1 MATATPTR
9 DDDLT
14 AERLA
19 GMNLAQLRAEAK
31 TRYERAA
38 AIEKKYPDGP
48 ITNADEESEVKDLL
62 RSIDRIEDRLAPLE
76 EHDERK
82 SRIFSNV
89 SRYNDRAGRVNHSV
103 ASSQRQPEYKTPGE
117 QFLDSAQYKSLRDS
131 GLFNSN
137 ATNYT
142 IDVNLENFTTKT
154 LIYAGSAG
162 NGGAFVTPDY
172 QPGLRVPILTRELT
186 ILDLIPRS
194 GTTSD
199 TISYVAETTFTNA
212 AAPVPQAS
220 ATTGTSGTKP
230 ESTLIYTQQ
239 LAPVRTI
246 AHWLP
251 VTNRMLQDAPALRGI
266 IDARLLLGLNL
277 TLESQII
284 SGDGTGENLLGLLN
298 ATGINVTGVGAGN
311 DQDAIFRGMTMVRV
325 TGLSIPTAIALNPLD
340 YQTIRL
346 ARENAATATAG
357 AGSYI
362 MGPPSQPGPAT
373 LWGLPI
379 AQSLGLPQGT
389 ALTGAF
395 DMDCMLFDRE
405 EGNIRVGYIDQQFI
419 RNMQSILAELRAAF
433 VVWRGA
439 AFAKITGL

>member
-1 MATATPTR
+1 MPTATK
-9 DDDLT
+9 DDELS
-14 AERLA
+14 AERIA
-19 GMNLAQLRAEAK
+19 GMNLAQLRAEVK
-31 TRYERAA
+31 VRYERAA

-48 ITNADEESEVKDLL
+48 ISSADDETEVKNLL
-62 RSIDRIEDRLAPLE
+62 SSIDRLEDKLAPLE
-76 EHDERK
+76 AHDQRK
-82 SRIFSNV
+82 DRIFSNV
-89 SRYNDRAGRVNHSV
+89 QRYNERAGRVNH
-103 ASSQRQPEYKTPGE
+103 ALPNQGGEYKSPGE
-117 QFLDSAQYKSLRDS
+117 QFLDAAQYKALRDS
-131 GLFNSN
+131 GIFNSN
-137 ATNYT
+137 ATNYQM
-142 IDVNLENFTTKT
+142 DVALENFSTKS
-154 LIYAGSAG
+154 LIYAGS
-162 NGGAFVTPDY
+162 GGTGGPFVTPDY
-172 QPGLRVPILTRELT
+172 LPGLRVPILTRELT

-212 AAPVPQAS
+212 AAPVPQAT
-220 ATTGTSGTKP
+220 ATTGTSGAKP
-230 ESTLIYTQQ
+230 ESALIYTTQ

-246 AHWLP
+246 AHWIP
-251 VTNRMLQDAPALRGI
+251 VTNRMLQDAPAMRGI
-266 IDARLLLGLNL
+266 IDSRLMTGLNL

-298 ATGINVTGVGAGN
+298 VVGINVTGVGASN
-311 DQDAIFRGMTMVRV
+311 DQDAIFRGMTQVRV
-325 TGLSIPTAIALNPLD
+325 TGLSTPTAIVLNPLD

-357 AGSYI
+357 AGTYI
-362 MGPPSQPGPAT
+362 MGPPSQPGPTT

-379 AQSLGLPQGT
+379 VQSLGLPQGT
-389 ALTGAF
+389 GLTGAF

-433 VVWRGA
+433 VIWRAA

>member
-1 MATATPTR
+1 MPSATR
-9 DDDLT
+9 DDELT
-14 AERLA
+14 AEKLA

-31 TRYERAA
+31 VRYERAA
-38 AIEKKYPDGP
+38 AIEKRYPDGP
-48 ITNADEESEVKDLL
+48 ITNAEDEAEVKSLL
-62 RSIDRIEDRLAPLE
+62 RGIDDVERYLAPLE
-76 EHDERK
+76 QHDERK
-82 SRIFSNV
+82 TRIFDNV
-89 SRYNDRAGRVNHSV
+89 KRYNERAGRVNHAV
-103 ASSQRQPEYKTPGE
+103 ADRGSELKSPGE
-117 QFLDSAQYKSLRDS
+117 QLLDSAQYKAMRDS
-131 GLFNSN
+131 GLFTSNS
-137 ATNYT
+137 TNFT
-142 IDVNLENFTTKT
+142 IDVTLDNFSTKS
-154 LIYAGSAG
+154 LIYAGSG
-162 NGGAFVTPDY
+162 GSGGAFVVPDY
-172 QPGLRVPILTRELT
+172 LPGLRVPILTRELT

-212 AAPVPQAS
+212 AAPVPQAT
-220 ATTGTSGTKP
+220 ATTGTSGAKP
-230 ESTLIYTQQ
+230 ESALVYTQQ

-246 AHWLP
+246 AHWIP
-251 VTNRMLQDAPALRGI
+251 VTNRMLADAPALRGV
-266 IDARLLLGLNL
+266 IDSRLMTGLNL

-284 SGDGTGENLLGLLN
+284 SGDGTGENFLGLLN
-298 ATGINVTGVGAGN
+298 AAGLNVTGVGTGN

-325 TGLSIPTAIALNPLD
+325 TGLSVPTAIALNPLD

-346 ARENAATATAG
+346 ARENAATATSG

-362 MGPPSQPGPAT
+362 MGPPSQPGPTT

-433 VVWRGA
+433 VTFRGA

>member
-1 MATATPTR
+1 MPTPTR
-9 DDDLT
+9 DDELT
-14 AERLA
+14 AEKLA
-19 GMNLAQLRAEAK
+19 GMNLAQLRAEVK
-31 TRYERAA
+31 VRYERAA

-48 ITNADEESEVKDLL
+48 ITNTEEESEVKELL
-62 RSIDRIEDRLAPLE
+62 KSIDRLEDRMAPLE
-76 EHDERK
+76 QHDERK
-82 SRIFSNV
+82 NRIFSNV
-89 SRYNDRAGRVNHSV
+89 QRYNERAGRVNHAV
-103 ASSQRQPEYKTPGE
+103 ADREGEAKSPGQQLLDSLQYKT
-117 QFLDSAQYKSLRDS
+117 LRES
-131 GLFNSN
+131 GIFSSN

-142 IDVNLENFTTKT
+142 LDLALENFTTKT
-154 LIYAGSAG
+154 LIYAGS
-162 NGGAFVTPDY
+162 GGSGGPFVTPDY
-172 QPGLRVPILTRELT
+172 LPGLRVPILTRELT

-212 AAPVPQAS
+212 AAPVPQAT
-220 ATTGTSGTKP
+220 ATTGTSGAKP

-246 AHWLP
+246 AHWIP
-251 VTNRMLQDAPALRGI
+251 VTNRMLADAPALRGI
-266 IDARLLLGLNL
+266 IDSRLMTGLNL

-284 SGDGTGENLLGLLN
+284 SGDGTGENMLGLLN
-298 ATGINVTGVGAGN
+298 ASGINITGVGTGN

-325 TGLSIPTAIALNPLD
+325 TGLSVPTAIALNPLD

-346 ARENAATATAG
+346 ARENAATATSG

-362 MGPPSQPGPAT
+362 MGPPSQPGPTT

-433 VVWRGA
+433 VVFRGA

>member
-1 MATATPTR
+1 MPTSTR
-9 DDDLT
+9 DDELT
-14 AERLA
+14 AEKLA

-31 TRYERAA
+31 VRYERAA

-48 ITNADEESEVKDLL
+48 ITNADEEAEVKDLL

-76 EHDERK
+76 QHDERK
-82 SRIFSNV
+82 SRIFDNV
-89 SRYNDRAGRVNHSV
+89 KRYNERAGRVPHAV
-103 ASSQRQPEYKTPGE
+103 ERQGESKSPGE
-117 QFLDSAQYKSLRDS
+117 QFLEAVQYKALRDA
-131 GLFNSN
+131 GIFNSN

-142 IDVNLENFTTKT
+142 IDLPLENFSTKT
-154 LIYAGSAG
+154 LIFAGTAS
-162 NGGAFVTPDY
+162 GGAFVTPDY

-212 AAPVPQAS
+212 AAPVPQAT

-246 AHWLP
+246 AHWIP
-251 VTNRMLQDAPALRGI
+251 VTNRMLSDAPALRGI
-266 IDARLLLGLNL
+266 IDSRLMVGLNL
-277 TLESQII
+277 ALESQII
-284 SGDGTGENLLGLLN
+284 SGDGTGENLLGILN
-298 ATGINVTGVGAGN
+298 AAGINVQGRGTDN
-311 DQDAIFRGMTMVRV
+311 QQDAIFKGMTQVRV
-325 TGLSIPTAIALNPLD
+325 TGLSIPSAIALNPLD

-346 ARENAATATAG
+346 ARENAASATSG
-357 AGSYI
+357 AGSYV
-362 MGPPSQPGPAT
+362 MGPPSQPGPST

-379 AQSLGLPQGT
+379 SQSLGLPQGT

-405 EGNIRVGYIDQQFI
+405 EGNIRVGYIDQQFV

-439 AFAKITGL
+439 AFSKITGL

>member
-1 MATATPTR
+1 MPTATR
-9 DDDLT
+9 DDELT
-14 AERLA
+14 AEKLA

-31 TRYERAA
+31 VRYERAA

-48 ITNADEESEVKDLL
+48 ITNADEETEVKDLL

-76 EHDERK
+76 ERDERK
-82 SRIFSNV
+82 ERIFSNV
-89 SRYNDRAGRVNHSV
+89 KRYNERAGRVPHAVEREGEVKS
-103 ASSQRQPEYKTPGE
+103 PGQ
-117 QFLDSAQYKSLRDS
+117 QFLEHAQYKALKES
-131 GLFNSN
+131 GLFNSG

-142 IDVNLENFTTKT
+142 IDVPLEGFSTKT
-154 LIYAGSAG
+154 LIFAGSG
-162 NGGAFVTPDY
+162 GSGGAFVTPDY

-212 AAPVPQAS
+212 AAPVPQAT

-246 AHWLP
+246 AHWVP
-251 VTNRMLQDAPALRGI
+251 VTNRMLADAPALRGI
-266 IDARLLLGLNL
+266 IDSRLMVGLNL

-284 SGDGTGENLLGLLN
+284 SGDGTGENLLGILN
-298 ATGINVTGVGAGN
+298 ALGINIQGRGTDN
-311 DQDAIFRGMTMVRV
+311 QQDAIFKGMTQVRV
-325 TGLSIPTAIALNPLD
+325 TGLSIPSAIALNPLD

-346 ARENAATATAG
+346 ARENAATATSG
-357 AGSYI
+357 AGSYV
-362 MGPPSQPGPAT
+362 MGPPSQPGPST

-379 AQSLGLPQGT
+379 SQSLGLPQGT

-405 EGNIRVGYIDQQFI
+405 EGNIRVGYIDQQFV
-419 RNMQSILAELRAAF
+419 RNMQSVLAELRAAF

-439 AFAKITGL
+439 AFSKITGL

>member
-1 MATATPTR
+1 MPTATR
-9 DDDLT
+9 DDELT
-14 AERLA
+14 VEKLA

-31 TRYERAA
+31 VRYERAA

-48 ITNADEESEVKDLL
+48 ITNADEETEVKDLL
-62 RSIDRIEDRLAPLE
+62 GSIDRIEDRLAPLE
-76 EHDERK
+76 ERDERK
-82 SRIFSNV
+82 ERIFSNV
-89 SRYNDRAGRVNHSV
+89 KRYNERAGRVPHAVEREGEVKS
-103 ASSQRQPEYKTPGE
+103 PGQ
-117 QFLDSAQYKSLRDS
+117 QFLEHAQYKALKDS

-137 ATNYT
+137 ATNYP
-142 IDVNLENFTTKT
+142 IDVPLEGFSTKT
-154 LIYAGSAG
+154 LIFAGSGG

-212 AAPVPQAS
+212 AAPVPQAT

-246 AHWLP
+246 AHWVP
-251 VTNRMLQDAPALRGI
+251 VTNRMLADAPALRGI
-266 IDARLLLGLNL
+266 IDSRLMVGLNL

-298 ATGINVTGVGAGN
+298 ALGINIQGRGTDN
-311 DQDAIFRGMTMVRV
+311 QQDAIFKGMTQVRV
-325 TGLSIPTAIALNPLD
+325 TGLSIPSAIALNPLD

-346 ARENAATATAG
+346 ARENAATATSG
-357 AGSYI
+357 AGSYV
-362 MGPPSQPGPAT
+362 MGPPSQPGPST

-379 AQSLGLPQGT
+379 SQSLGLPQGT

-405 EGNIRVGYIDQQFI
+405 EGNIRVGYIDQQFV
-419 RNMQSILAELRAAF
+419 RNMQSVLAELRAAF
-433 VVWRGA
+433 VCWRGA
-439 AFAKITGL
+439 AFSKITGL

>member
-1 MATATPTR
+1 MPTATR
-9 DDDLT
+9 DGELT
-14 AERLA
+14 ADKLA
-19 GMNLAQLRAEAK
+19 GMNLGQLRAEAK
-31 TRYERAA
+31 IRYERAA

-48 ITNADEESEVKDLL
+48 ITNADEEAEVKDLL
-62 RSIDRIEDRLAPLE
+62 KGIDRIEDRLAPLE

-82 SRIFSNV
+82 TRIFSNV
-89 SRYNDRAGRVNHSV
+89 QRYNERAGRVNHAV
-103 ASSQRQPEYKTPGE
+103 ASRDGNTEYRTPGE
-117 QFLDSAQYKSLRDS
+117 QFLDHAQYKAMRDS
-131 GLFNSN
+131 GIFNSN
-137 ATNYT
+137 ATNYQM
-142 IDVNLENFTTKT
+142 DVPLENFTTKT
-154 LIYAGSAG
+154 LLYAGSGG
-162 NGGAFVTPDY
+162 NGGGFVTPDY

-212 AAPVPQAS
+212 AAPVPQAT

-230 ESTLIYTQQ
+230 ESTLIYTTQ

-246 AHWLP
+246 AHWIP

-266 IDARLLLGLNL
+266 IDSRLLLGLNL

-298 ATGINVTGVGAGN
+298 AAGINIQARGTDN
-311 DQDAIFRGMTMVRV
+311 QQDAIFKGMTQVRV
-325 TGLSIPTAIALNPLD
+325 TGLSIQTAI
-340 YQTIRL
+340 
-346 ARENAATATAG
+346 
-357 AGSYI
+357 
-362 MGPPSQPGPAT
+362 
-373 LWGLPI
+373 
-379 AQSLGLPQGT
+379 
-389 ALTGAF
+389 GAF

-405 EGNIRVGYIDQQFI
+405 EGNIRVGYIDQQFV

-439 AFAKITGL
+439 AFSKITGL

>member
-1 MATATPTR
+1 MPTATR
-9 DDDLT
+9 DDELT
-14 AERLA
+14 AEKLA
-19 GMNLAQLRAEAK
+19 NMNLAQLRAEAK
-31 TRYERAA
+31 VRYERAA

-48 ITNADEESEVKDLL
+48 ITNADEETEVKDLL

-76 EHDERK
+76 ERDERK
-82 SRIFSNV
+82 DRIFSNV
-89 SRYNDRAGRVNHSV
+89 KRYNERAGRVPHAVEREGQAKS
-103 ASSQRQPEYKTPGE
+103 PGQ
-117 QFLDSAQYKSLRDS
+117 QFLEHAQYKALHDS

-142 IDVNLENFTTKT
+142 IDVSLENFSTKT
-154 LIYAGSAG
+154 LIYAGSG
-162 NGGAFVTPDY
+162 GTGGAFVTPDY

-194 GTTSD
+194 GTTGD

-212 AAPVPQAS
+212 AAPVPQAT

-230 ESTLIYTQQ
+230 ESTLTYTQQ

-246 AHWLP
+246 AHWVP
-251 VTNRMLQDAPALRGI
+251 VTNRMLADAPALRGI
-266 IDARLLLGLNL
+266 IDSRLMVGLNL
-277 TLESQII
+277 TLESQVI

-298 ATGINVTGVGAGN
+298 ATGINIQGRGT
-311 DQDAIFRGMTMVRV
+311 DPQQDAIFKGMTQVRV
-325 TGLSIPTAIALNPLD
+325 TGLSIPSAIALNPLD

-346 ARENAATATAG
+346 ARENAATATSG

-362 MGPPSQPGPAT
+362 MGPPSQPGPST

-379 AQSLGLPQGT
+379 SQSLGLPQGT

-405 EGNIRVGYIDQQFI
+405 EGNIRVGYIDQQFV

-439 AFAKITGL
+439 AFSKITGL

>member
-1 MATATPTR
+1 MATATR
-9 DDDLT
+9 DDELT
-14 AERLA
+14 AEKLA
-19 GMNLAQLRAEAK
+19 GMNLGQLRAEAK
-31 TRYERAA
+31 IRYERAA

-48 ITNADEESEVKDLL
+48 ITNTDDEAEVKDLL
-62 RSIDRIEDRLAPLE
+62 RGIDRIEDRLSPLE

-89 SRYNDRAGRVNHSV
+89 QRYNERAGRVNHAT
-103 ASSQRQPEYKTPGE
+103 ASRDGGRGDYRSPGE
-117 QFLDSAQYKSLRDS
+117 QFLEHPSYKALRDS
-131 GLFNSN
+131 GVFNSN
-137 ATNYT
+137 ATNYQM
-142 IDVNLENFTTKT
+142 DVVLENFSSKT
-154 LIYAGSAG
+154 LLYAGS
-162 NGGAFVTPDY
+162 GGTGGPFVTPDY

-199 TISYVAETTFTNA
+199 SISYVAETTFTNS
-212 AAPVPQAS
+212 AAPVPQAT

-230 ESTLIYTQQ
+230 ESTLIYTTQ

-266 IDARLLLGLNL
+266 IDSRLLLGLNL

-298 ATGINVTGVGAGN
+298 AAGINIQPRGTDN
-311 DQDAIFRGMTMVRV
+311 QQDAIFKGMTQVRV

-373 LWGLPI
+373 LWGLPL

-389 ALTGAF
+389 SLTGAF

-405 EGNIRVGYIDQQFI
+405 EGNIRVGYIDQQFV

-433 VVWRGA
+433 VTWRGA
-439 AFAKITGL
+439 AFSKITGL